1 MRDWIR
7 EQEGCAKVHVCV
19 VCVWARTDVNVT
31 WGSMRLFWNSSVRN
45 GVYSWARF
53 LRFSLRCVC
62 LRACACACV
71 CMLEPVCVSRHARG
85 CSHISLSP
93 GDDAKNMWLLKPSG
107 VWAASVCS
115 PLLSLWPSLP
125 SVTPVSSIP
134 PSITPSSKHSTLA
147 SAHTHTP
154 TTPSCVPTTLP
165 LRMTSAQPERDKE
178 RRMKR
183 REKGRKWR
191 RKM

>member
-1 MRDWIR
+1 MVCMHGHVFFHFILP
-7 EQEGCAKVHVCV
+7 CVCV
-19 VCVWARTDVNVT
+19 RAR
-31 WGSMRLFWNSSVRN
+31 
-45 GVYSWARF
+45 
-53 LRFSLRCVC
+53 
-62 LRACACACV
+62 ACV
-71 CMLEPVCVSRHARG
+71 CMLELVCVSRHARG

-147 SAHTHTP
+147 SARTHTHQLHP
-154 TTPSCVPTTLP
+154 AVSLLHFHRGWPLLSQRGIKRGEWKGGEKVENGEGKCRQCLCRGNDQRLVSCFFSWAESGTVIMVLTNFH
-165 LRMTSAQPERDKE
+165 
-178 RRMKR
+178 
-183 REKGRKWR
+183 
-191 RKM
+191 